1 MEPIK
6 TTVFVTNVTHFVQL
20 VMEPLIPIVNLVQH
34 LISIMITNVK
44 QLVHRELML
53 IQLLKLVSHV
63 IPTVILALDQMPVIV
78 THVLMVYISMKD
90 NV

>member
-6 TTVFVTNVTHFVQL
+6 TQVFVTNVTHFVQL
-20 VMEPLIPIVNLVQH
+20 VMEPLIPIVFLVKH

-78 THVLMVYISMKD
+78 THALMVYISMKD